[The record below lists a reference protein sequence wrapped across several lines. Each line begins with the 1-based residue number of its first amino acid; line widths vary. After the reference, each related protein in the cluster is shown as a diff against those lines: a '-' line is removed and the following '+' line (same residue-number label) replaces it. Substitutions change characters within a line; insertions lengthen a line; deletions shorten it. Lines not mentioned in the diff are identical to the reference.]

1 MLTIE
6 NIDKI
11 KVGTFKVGE
20 DKWEMKMVQT
30 SSDVYQFVLQC
41 IEAHPASGLF
51 REAII
56 DLSRVSVAGM
66 LGADGDLVYK
76 LNNVSNGVT
85 HFVTKKDLRAPGLFC
100 GPILKILEGC

>member
-11 KVGTFKVGE
+11 KIGSFKVGE
-20 DKWEMKMVQT
+20 DKWEIKMIQT

-41 IEAHPASGLF
+41 VEAHPASGLF
-51 REAII
+51 REAVI
-56 DLSRVSVAGM
+56 DLSRVHIVNPIVGPFEKT
-66 LGADGDLVYK
+66 YK
-76 LNNVSNGVT
+76 LNNISNGVT

-100 GPILKILEGC
+100 APILKILEGC

>member
-11 KVGTFKVGE
+11 KIGSFKVGE
-20 DKWEMKMVQT
+20 DKWEIKMIQIC
-30 SSDVYQFVLQC
+30 SDVYQFVLQC
-41 IEAHPASGLF
+41 TEAHPASGLF
-51 REAII
+51 REAVI

>member
-11 KVGTFKVGE
+11 RVGTFQVGQ
-20 DKWEMKMVQT
+20 DKWAIKNIQT

-41 IEAHPASGLF
+41 VEAHPASGLF
-51 REAII
+51 REAVI
-56 DLSRVSVAGM
+56 DLSRVYILNKIVGPINKT
-66 LGADGDLVYK
+66 YK
-76 LNNVSNGVT
+76 LYNISNGVT
-85 HFVTKKDLRAPGLFC
+85 HYVTKKDLRAPGLFC

>member
-20 DKWEMKMVQT
+20 DKWEIKMVQT

-41 IEAHPASGLF
+41 IEAHTASGLF
-51 REAII
+51 REAVI

>member
-20 DKWEMKMVQT
+20 DKWEIKMVQT

-41 IEAHPASGLF
+41 VEAHPASGLF
-51 REAII
+51 REAVI
-56 DLSRVSVAGM
+56 DLSRVSVAGTYS
-66 LGADGDLVYK
+66 GDGELLYK

>member
-56 DLSRVSVAGM
+56 DLSRVSVAGTYS
-66 LGADGDLVYK
+66 GDGELLYK

>member
-11 KVGTFKVGE
+11 KIGSFKVGE
-20 DKWEMKMVQT
+20 DKWEIKMIQT

-41 IEAHPASGLF
+41 VEAHPASGLF

-56 DLSRVSVAGM
+56 DLSRVSVAGTYS
-66 LGADGDLVYK
+66 GDGELLYK

-85 HFVTKKDLRAPGLFC
+85 HFVTKKASSSLT
-100 GPILKILEGC
+100 K

>member
-20 DKWEMKMVQT
+20 DKWEIKMVQT

-51 REAII
+51 REAVI
-56 DLSRVSVAGM
+56 DLSRVSVAGTYS
-66 LGADGDLVYK
+66 GDCELLYK